1 VIRTDDSG
9 SLASYGVEA
18 CYNFHGFSQVS
29 SVSEDV
35 GAGVDAKMASFRSPI
50 GGTDWT
56 VLWWEWPYNAGGQTR
71 FERLVLLA
79 PLAPPDQPGATT
91 SSATFRAAQSALTGV
106 ARQIVGLAMN
116 YPAQTAD
123 PATQQ

>member
-1 VIRTDDSG
+1 
-9 SLASYGVEA
+9 
-18 CYNFHGFSQVS
+18 
-29 SVSEDV
+29 
-35 GAGVDAKMASFRSPI
+35 MASFRSPI